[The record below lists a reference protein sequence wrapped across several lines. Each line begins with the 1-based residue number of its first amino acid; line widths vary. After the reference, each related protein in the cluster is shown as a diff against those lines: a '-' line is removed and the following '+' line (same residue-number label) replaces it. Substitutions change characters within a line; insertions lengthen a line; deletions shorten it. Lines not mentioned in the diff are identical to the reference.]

1 MLCCKL
7 CIFIIQPPL
16 FNYMTAPEITIA
28 FIIYL
33 LVPFAGLMYYL
44 RLYRLMKVENIPN
57 APAVGLFIIF
67 ATYGGLLLLALT
79 SFGGV
84 WSGLASIGTFYLLM
98 VAPFI
103 MSFITYRQ
111 RHTKAVSKYHK
122 LTYLSA
128 LFYFIVAPVV
138 FILLFLFGKSQ

>member
-1 MLCCKL
+1 M
-7 CIFIIQPPL
+7 

-33 LVPFAGLMYYL
+33 LIPFAGLMYYL
-44 RLYRLMKVENIPN
+44 RLYKLMKSENIPN
-57 APAVGLFIIF
+57 APAIGLFIIF

-79 SFGGV
+79 SLWGV
-84 WSGLASIGTFYLLM
+84 WSGLASLGTFYLLL

-103 MSFITYRQ
+103 MGFIAYSQ

-128 LFYFIVAPVV
+128 LLYFVVAPVV
-138 FILLFLFGKSQ
+138 FVLLFLFGKSQ